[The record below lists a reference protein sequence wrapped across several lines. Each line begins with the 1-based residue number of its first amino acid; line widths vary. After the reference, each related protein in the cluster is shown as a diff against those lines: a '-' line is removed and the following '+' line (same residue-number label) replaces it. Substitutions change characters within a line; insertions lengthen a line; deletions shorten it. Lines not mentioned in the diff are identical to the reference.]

1 MAEKT
6 GEESAEALAPR
17 LAGGPPEAVAADAPE
32 EFARRLG
39 RRRAAGAPVRNLF
52 VADDREG
59 VRPPMA
65 QLLSAAAS
73 TAVGGGGRG
82 GQLRLKLYLSLL
94 WICAAPPHEVV
105 RPARAWAALLGLDDP
120 AGRGARRVQDAMR
133 DLQERRMIIIRNRG
147 SAANGITPLIE
158 WGTGQPYSTPSEAYN
173 HFQLSKAS
181 SETLAAHRYF
191 RVPSSLW
198 TSGLISR
205 LGGPGLAMLLVLRC
219 EQQGDDGKA
228 VWFSPDRAINRFG
241 LAESTRRQGLEQLR
255 NEGLVVSVSRKLSD
269 SGDFIDVYRRRLVHT
284 LTMDQDPE
292 PGAPSGPPTLAE
304 FFATDR
310 TLPA

>member
-1 MAEKT
+1 MPSNADQEP
-6 GEESAEALAPR
+6 AEALAPR
-17 LAGGPPEAVAADAPE
+17 VAGGPPEAAAGDAPE

-65 QLLSAAAS
+65 QLLSAATS

-94 WICAAPPHEVV
+94 WICAAPPHEAV
-105 RPARAWAALLGLDDP
+105 RPARAWAGLLGLDDP

-133 DLQERRMIIIRNRG
+133 DLQERQMVVIRNRG

-158 WGTGQPYSTPSEAYN
+158 WGTGQPYSTPPEAYN
-173 HFQLSKAS
+173 YWKLRRAGPEQLV
-181 SETLAAHRYF
+181 AHRYF
-191 RVPSSLW
+191 RLPSSLW
-198 TSGLISR
+198 TSGLITR

-219 EQQGDDGKA
+219 EQQGADGKP
-228 VWFSPDRAINRFG
+228 VWFSPDRALNRFG
-241 LAESTRRQGLEQLR
+241 LAESTRRQGLDQLR
-255 NEGLVVSVSRKLSD
+255 TEGLVTSVQQRLSE

-284 LTMDQDPE
+284 LTMGTDDGAE
-292 PGAPSGPPTLAE
+292 PVPAQPPAATVEA
-304 FFATDR
+304 FFAQ
-310 TLPA
+310 